1 MTSTS
6 TNDGSNDADVN
17 TGYVRELYMVASS
30 DQAMYRLAQQ
40 AIKALRTKIR
50 AGRFDEAKAPKI
62 FENVYT

>member
-1 MTSTS
+1 
-6 TNDGSNDADVN
+6 
-17 TGYVRELYMVASS
+17 VASS